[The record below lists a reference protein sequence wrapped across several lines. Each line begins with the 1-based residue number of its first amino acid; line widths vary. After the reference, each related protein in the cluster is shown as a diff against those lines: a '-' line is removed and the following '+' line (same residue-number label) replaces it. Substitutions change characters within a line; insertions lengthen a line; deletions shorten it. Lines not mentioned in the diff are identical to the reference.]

1 MENILTQ
8 SQLIVADQFV
18 YHILQSLR
26 TLRTDRIFVAI
37 TEFGD
42 TFVVMTLA
50 CAVLILL
57 LARRCYRTAGFWF
70 LAVGGG
76 QLGVQWLKLV
86 VHRTRPMAIYQ
97 GASAFSFPSSHAAMS
112 IILFGFLAI
121 LIGKRVS
128 GAWRLGLVA
137 GVMLIGFIIGF
148 SRLYLGAH
156 WLSDVLG
163 GYLFGLGWAILLGLI
178 YFKKPAEAIPIRSLG
193 LVVTL
198 VLMTAGGWH
207 VHRQHKADM
216 SFYTPRRV
224 VQTATPAISDAGKW
238 LHSTAAHLNLGTAK
252 IFDNRLMSQVSTP
265 FYD

>member
-8 SQLIVADQFV
+8 SPLILADQSV

-26 TLRTDRIFVAI
+26 TLWTDRIFVAI

-76 QLGVQWLKLV
+76 QLGVQWLKLA

-112 IILFGFLAI
+112 MILLGFLAI
-121 LIGKRVS
+121 LIDKRVS
-128 GAWRLGLVA
+128 GAWRLGMVA
-137 GVMLIGFIIGF
+137 GVMLIGF

-163 GYLFGLGWAILLGLI
+163 GYLFGLGWVILLGLI

-224 VQTATPAISDAGKW
+224 VQTAAPAISDAGKW
-238 LHSTAAHLNLGTAK
+238 CHSTADHLDLWTAK
-252 IFDNRLMSQVSTP
+252 ILDNRLMSQVPTP